1 MTNREFYTN
10 IANGTITE
18 AEKEFALAAIA
29 KMDETNEKRKNK
41 TSPKDAEKAAA
52 DAVIR
57 ENIFALITAEP
68 QTASELGAQVGV
80 STPKATAELRKLV
93 ADGRVEK
100 TDIKVPKRGVCKG
113 YFLAPVGET
122 ADETVEG

>member
-10 IANGTITE
+10 IVNGNVTE

-41 TSPKDAEKAAA
+41 TSPKEAEKAAA
-52 DAVIR
+52 DAKVR
-57 ENIFALITAEP
+57 EEIFALITADP
-68 QTASELGAQVGV
+68 QTAADLGAQVGV

-93 ADGRVEK
+93 ADGRVSK
-100 TDIKVPKRGVCKG
+100 TDIKVPKKGTCKG
-113 YFLAPVGET
+113 YFIPATDVAED
-122 ADETVEG
+122 AEA

>member
-10 IANGTITE
+10 IANGNVTE

-41 TSPKDAEKAAA
+41 TSPKEAEKAAA
-52 DAVIR
+52 DAKVR
-57 ENIFALITAEP
+57 EEIFALITADP
-68 QTASELGAQVGV
+68 QTAADLGAQVGV

-93 ADGRVEK
+93 NDGRVSK
-100 TDIKVPKRGVCKG
+100 TDIKVPKKGTCKG
-113 YFLAPVGET
+113 YFIPATDIAED
-122 ADETVEG
+122 AEA